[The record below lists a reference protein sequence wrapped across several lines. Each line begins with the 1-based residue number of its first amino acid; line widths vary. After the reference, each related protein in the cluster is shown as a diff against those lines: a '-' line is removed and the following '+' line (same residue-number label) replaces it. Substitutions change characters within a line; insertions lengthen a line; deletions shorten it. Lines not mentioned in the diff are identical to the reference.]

1 MTGLLGPRPVRCGP
15 SRTTASA
22 CASQRRT
29 YRAPRPWPE
38 TASRPLLCTTSSA
51 RSCEPGWPRCAAD
64 NRPASISLT
73 RGSPATDGDGPHRCR
88 LDSCLQPVLQRK
100 SAISPKTPPGTTHNL
115 HLLLPLLQTYTTIRR
130 LQKKSHRFWSFL
142 SLLNLPESGIAGDSM
157 ELIPA
162 RMMHLIHCHS
172 RSLEYLAKACGRLL
186 RDVLRLRINPGTVKS
201 CGCGHQ

>member
-100 SAISPKTPPGTTHNL
+100 SAISPKTPPRHNSQL
-115 HLLLPLLQTYTTIRR
+115 APSSPSPPNIYDDSTPS
-130 LQKKSHRFWSFL
+130 KEESSFL
-142 SLLNLPESGIAGDSM
+142 
-157 ELIPA
+157 ELSEPF
-162 RMMHLIHCHS
+162 
-172 RSLEYLAKACGRLL
+172 K
-186 RDVLRLRINPGTVKS
+186 PP
-201 CGCGHQ
+201 